1 MRGKVEVYIKREEV
15 VVGQTVIG
23 RPIMGHW
30 CTAKNTLKTEKVM
43 PEDDRIALEI
53 VKEVAKERDVRV
65 DVIDTSSFRGMLKAK
80 SAGVNK
86 TPTIVI
92 GKNKIEGVPEKG
104 QILKLLYDTT

>member
-1 MRGKVEVYIKREEV
+1 VGKVEVYIKREEV

-23 RPIMGHW
+23 RPIMDHW
-30 CTAKNTLKTEKVM
+30 CTAKDTLKTEKVI

-53 VKEVAKERDVRV
+53 VREVAKERNVRV
-65 DVIDTSSFRGMLKAK
+65 EVIDISSFRGMLKAK
-80 SAGVNK
+80 SVGVNK

-92 GKNKIEGVPEKG
+92 GKNKIEGVPERG